1 MYSFKRLFLFA
12 AVFIVAGILS
22 CSRSD
27 EGIVVLDGAITVDD
41 DFSDVIV
48 PEERFGLYAD
58 LSDYDLVGHVPA
70 TRASDVTKTLESMLD
85 RGRRTEKT
93 VNGKTFLE
101 IPFVDEECYAS
112 YGDGRDIDGSDA
124 TVVRKFLVTVKKKS
138 GINTFVAT
146 LVCSK
151 QYERMNP
158 DFTYTDKR
166 NFTGISLISKIDG
179 TLCSMRRYTSGR
191 IDIVEPVSANSSE
204 VDCQYIQFLSYF
216 GKIPETRGNYGGT
229 IAASR
234 CIAYRYNWLN
244 PSFCY
249 GFIGNGGSG
258 NGYGTTGNYWN
269 DLNYKYVEYSLD
281 VLGITGDEIC
291 FTVMVTTNTDD
302 VIMMG
307 SGIYG
312 TNDNVDIYPVY
323 TEPENYV
330 QTYEEPRFDHWV
342 GDFGNIRYEAFCF
355 SIQEDV
361 RSVAYYNNGNL
372 PCADNKNLRTNPL
385 RDMNIAPAGW
395 TIVSGTFG
403 PTRIYADGTPKWHYG
418 IDLYAEPGT
427 PVYAAYEGDIVYM
440 YDNAPNKNVDTS
452 CGNEIDIMSTITN
465 PATGKEETIYCQY
478 AHLQYGNAIA
488 YNYREG
494 RPFQNHD
501 HVYRGELIGYT
512 GRTGNAFNVQNPHL
526 HFAVGKK
533 LKGSWVDP
541 IDYLNGTYDGNFK
554 STRIS
559 STRCDTGPDVEVN
572 PDEGDKP
579 GDKPSE
585 DIMEC
590 DEKDA
595 EEE

>member
-1 MYSFKRLFLFA
+1 
-12 AVFIVAGILS
+12 
-22 CSRSD
+22 
-27 EGIVVLDGAITVDD
+27 
-41 DFSDVIV
+41 
-48 PEERFGLYAD
+48 
-58 LSDYDLVGHVPA
+58 
-70 TRASDVTKTLESMLD
+70 MLD
-85 RGRRTEKT
+85 RSRRTEKT

-101 IPFVDEECYAS
+101 IPFVDEVYYAS
-112 YGDGRDIDGSDA
+112 YGDSRDMDGGDA
-124 TVVRKFLVTVKKKS
+124 TVVRKFLVTVRKPS
-138 GINTFVAT
+138 GTSTFVAA

-151 QYERMNP
+151 QYERLNP
-158 DFTYTDKR
+158 GFTYTDKR
-166 NFTGISLISKIDG
+166 NFTGVSLISKIDG
-179 TLCSMRRYTSGR
+179 TLCGMRRYTSGR
-191 IDIVEPVSANSSE
+191 IDIVDPVS
-204 VDCQYIQFLSYF
+204 VDSPEAVSPYSQYLSCF
-216 GKIPETRGNYGGT
+216 ATMPETRGDGLYGGT

-234 CIAYRYNWLN
+234 CIAYQPRWLD

-249 GFIGNGGSG
+249 ANIGDGGNGNGFGPDGGLFGSG
-258 NGYGTTGNYWN
+258 SYNY
-269 DLNYKYVEYSLD
+269 LD
-281 VLGITGDEIC
+281 DASALLGLTGDEYS
-291 FTVMVTTNTDD
+291 FTVMVTSNTDD
-302 VIMMG
+302 VFMMG

-312 TNDNVDIYPVY
+312 ANDNVDIYPVY
-323 TEPENYV
+323 LERENFV
-330 QTYEEPRFDHWV
+330 EIYEEPEFDHWV
-342 GDFGNIRYEAFCF
+342 GDFGNIRYESFSF
-355 SIQEDV
+355 SIEEDV
-361 RSVAYYNNGNL
+361 KSVAYYNNGRL

-403 PTRIYADGTPKWHYG
+403 PTRIYSDGTPKWHYG

-440 YDNAPNKNVDTS
+440 YDNAPNENVDRS
-452 CGNEIDIMSTITN
+452 YGNEIDIMSTVTN
-465 PATGKEETIYCQY
+465 PLIGQEETIYCQY

-494 RPFQNHD
+494 RPFQNND